1 MEKLLELE
9 KKLKE
14 YKESLDK
21 MNDEV
26 NGSFE
31 QSEKHPDEK
40 EDKRL
45 MAEALDEHNEKKHN
59 EPKDKDS
66 AYKDLHVKKEEG
78 DVIKME
84 EVKFAKNGQWSLDKK
99 RDDSTDKLHNR
110 EQLGV
115 DEGPALSG
123 SGHQKWRKPKSG
135 ESYQKLNSDD
145 TEAATAYGS
154 GPKSIPKPNKAFV
167 GTTGTSARKSDENLD
182 KGLGSKLDTAEHK
195 AKVSQALGSIRQP
208 AKVTTAEGTKIVS
221 RKEQV
226 ADIKNVKS
234 SKAADAKAKAES
246 EAAERRASY
255 KK

>member
-84 EVKFAKNGQWSLDKK
+84 EVKFAKNGQWSLDK
-99 RDDSTDKLHNR
+99 
-110 EQLGV
+110 
-115 DEGPALSG
+115 
-123 SGHQKWRKPKSG
+123 
-135 ESYQKLNSDD
+135 
-145 TEAATAYGS
+145 
-154 GPKSIPKPNKAFV
+154 
-167 GTTGTSARKSDENLD
+167 
-182 KGLGSKLDTAEHK
+182 GLGSKIDNAEHK
-195 AKVSQALGSIRQP
+195 DKMSQALGSIRQP

-221 RKEQV
+221 PKEQV